1 MQRDDTMV
9 NERLRVSNSFIG
21 GASYPRAAPAVFGVP
36 AVLRWFGLDSGF
48 KTSELL
54 APPCQI

>member
-9 NERLRVSNSFIG
+9 NERLRFGNSFAG

-36 AVLRWFGLDSGF
+36 AVLRWFALDSGF
-48 KTSELL
+48 KTSERL
-54 APPCQI
+54 APPCQA

>member
-9 NERLRVSNSFIG
+9 NERLRSGDSFVG

-48 KTSELL
+48 KTGELL
-54 APPCQI
+54 APPCQV